1 MARLFTFLIVDAPDQ
16 PQQLILWDTLEITVG
31 RAPDRDIV
39 VAHAE
44 VSRQHAVFRLDG
56 QSYTIAD
63 LHTSNGTF
71 VNGARV
77 SQHALRPGD
86 VVELGPARISFR
98 QTPESPK
105 GKHVRFA
112 SQLKGFSP
120 LGEGGEDGG
129 RTVLGLTGPGGNAA
143 FDGADY
149 GDRLPSGEPQF
160 EWTAEG
166 TAAGEGGAAVVDLDP
181 VLDASLEEMELEG
194 FEDEE
199 LAALEDK
206 PDPALAPAPRTAR
219 AQVSAPPAVPAFR
232 AAAPAAVPAPA
243 PAVARAEA
251 PLPPRPAPAP
261 GAPRA
266 AAPAQARLVPEAPA
280 PARRRERAPERAPE
294 PEGPVADRTAA
305 PPPAPEDTPTRA
317 VLSLEVEGPRGAL
330 KAVLGALLDRE
341 LELGPLRLRLR
352 RPS

>member
-1 MARLFTFLIVDAPDQ
+1 VARLFTFLIVDAPDQ

-31 RAPDRDIV
+31 RAPDRDVV

-44 VSRQHAVFRLDG
+44 VSRQHAVFRLEG
-56 QSYTIAD
+56 QTYTIAD

-77 SQHALRPGD
+77 SQHALRPDD

-98 QTPESPK
+98 QATESPK

-120 LGEGGEDGG
+120 LGDGDADGG

-143 FDGADY
+143 FDGSDY

-160 EWTAEG
+160 EWTPEG
-166 TAAGEGGAAVVDLDP
+166 AAGEGAEGAAAVVDLDP
-181 VLDASLEEMELEG
+181 VLDASLEELELAS

-206 PDPALAPAPRTAR
+206 PDGAPAGAPRAQRAQARAPAPPAPEPVR
-219 AQVSAPPAVPAFR
+219 APAPAAAPVR
-232 AAAPAAVPAPA
+232 AAAPA
-243 PAVARAEA
+243 
-251 PLPPRPAPAP
+251 PPRPAAP
-261 GAPRA
+261 PVAPRA
-266 AAPAQARLVPEAPA
+266 AAPA
-280 PARRRERAPERAPE
+280 PARVAAEAVRTPELERPASA
-294 PEGPVADRTAA
+294 RTPAAA
-305 PPPAPEDTPTRA
+305 PSAEDAPTRA
-317 VLSLEVEGPRGAL
+317 VLTLEVEGPRAAL
-330 KAVLGALLDRE
+330 KAVLGALLDRD
-341 LELGPLRLRLR
+341 LEIGPLRLRLR